1 MLKQFVAG
9 AAVAAALAVPAAE
22 AQTSLAAYV
31 GEIRLL
37 PYEKC
42 PRDWI
47 EPEGQVMAISRH
59 SALFRLMGT
68 RFGGDGQISFNLPDL
83 RDAVPERGL
92 RYCLSLQGT
101 YPALR

>member
-9 AAVAAALAVPAAE
+9 AAVAAALAIPAAQ
-22 AQTSLAAYV
+22 AQTGLATYV

-42 PRDWI
+42 PREWI

-59 SALFRLMGT
+59 SALYRLLGT

-92 RYCLSLQGT
+92 RYCMSLQGA

>member
-1 MLKQFVAG
+1 MLKKMLAA
-9 AAVAAALAVPAAE
+9 AAVTAALVAPAAQ
-22 AQTSLAAYV
+22 AQTGLSVFV
-31 GEIRLL
+31 GEIRLM

-42 PRDWI
+42 PREWI
-47 EPEGQVMAISRH
+47 ESEGQEMAISRH
-59 SALFRLMGT
+59 SALYRLIGT

-92 RYCLSLQGT
+92 RYCMSLQGA